1 MTLKTQRANSGGSGN
16 EYGSVHRS
24 GLATVLA
31 GYGLAGAAIDGVD
44 GRVPVLI
51 ALETDD
57 AVDDIV
63 CTMSNEERWF
73 IQAKRSVNDEE
84 LQSALK
90 QWAAQP
96 IGDQDTLILAT
107 RSVGGYLAGAMRIL
121 DARRMGRL
129 PSGPKNDTQHFEK
142 FASKVRAVC
151 GDRTDEILAHA
162 RIIAWAVETVSD
174 ERADAAVSRL
184 ERITSPGSGHVAF
197 RALQGFFQH
206 QAAARTR
213 TSTSDWIQALRD
225 AELDVSVDG
234 LGKEAVERE
243 LERRSLFEYCD
254 ALASSKDRLDL
265 SLISPR
271 VPEVIVDDFI
281 STINVEFTIGKE
293 NSQSDPLTHV
303 IRRTP
308 RLLLRGLPGAGKSE
322 AMRQLAAW
330 LVTSSGA
337 PLPLLIRLRDI
348 ASVVTKVEDI
358 SLDLLLR
365 ASATRGGLLEAPP
378 SLLAAFRSAVAA
390 GHCVFLL
397 DGLDETYEK
406 RGTVAAG
413 IARLLEGLDGRVG
426 VVMTTRESAMD
437 AAEHLRF
444 PVVDLKASDSRRPQ
458 VALVETYALSM
469 RREEDRARWVEE
481 HVDIIEGYAKT
492 HSDIWQV
499 PLLSTLASVRVLE
512 GRAPLGSVVEL
523 LSDVVEDSVEQWETR
538 RANGSTQSPDPRF
551 NPRMFLDGF
560 AAIGRALNAGSTVTA
575 ESARHLVFDALGAW
589 SLPRPAA
596 RSISD
601 FVVRFWDETVGVF
614 VDTGEFLQPRSRL
627 FAELGDAYALLRLD
641 SAEDQGSWLGES
653 LDLPS
658 RSNAFCLAAA
668 AEVSIARWLIAAAA
682 AEHGRRRAQAASW
695 LIEFLPG
702 WHHLSDEDTHAT
714 MTTLAAAARD
724 KVHLV
729 KRNRSGTILEL
740 IDSATESKDESDGY
754 GWRFAVE
761 LASLPVS
768 GHQVEEKQ
776 SLLAAYE
783 TDPDHW
789 AILHALSEMASHPPF
804 DPGDRELISALDR
817 ALAFPLPE
825 YRNDGTVRD
834 RFGVLS
840 IENSNE
846 PEPYGL
852 DRVAQRA
859 AQYGPELSPES
870 LSRLWNIAIRLPGG
884 TYEEIRRVLQ
894 SRGLESPYAS
904 LLEQVALSA
913 LPREDFDLDWF
924 APHLTSGTVEIG
936 DIDPTERWRMTALA
950 DLVDRT
956 GIREASYWEMAEA
969 QKLEDAT
976 ITLLLNAT
984 IVGESLDEQAVRR
997 AALDLQRLEG
1007 AKRRDTAHYLFT
1019 PLLIPRRQEP
1029 GRLTESLALDLVPHV
1044 AARSRWGSDLAR
1056 NLLLDQTY
1064 ESVRE
1069 AASKASA
1076 ANWRSASN
1084 LAFVRL
1090 YNTAFQV
1097 AEATD
1102 LLDGDAGQ
1110 RWAAAAFL
1118 AANDTVSDADLLLR
1132 ARGDR
1137 DATVRDVAGATLEV
1151 VLQADHWTCTV
1162 CYTTNSISLF
1172 ACQRCEHSSQNSM
1185 RTHKGIKE
1193 FITRMEAEGK
1203 ASPTVSETDR

>member
-1 MTLKTQRANSGGSGN
+1 MTPTTQRANAGGSAN
-16 EYGSVHRS
+16 EYGSLHRS

-73 IQAKRSVNDEE
+73 IQAKRSVNDEQ

-121 DARRMGRL
+121 DARRLGRL
-129 PSGPKNDTQHFEK
+129 PNDPENDTRHFEK

-151 GDRTDEILAHA
+151 GGRTDEILEHA

-184 ERITSPGSGHVAF
+184 ERIASPGSGHVAF

-206 QAAARTR
+206 QAAARTQ

-234 LGKEAVERE
+234 LGREAVERE
-243 LERRSLFEYCD
+243 LERRSLFDYCD
-254 ALASSKDRLDL
+254 AVASSKDRLDL

-293 NSQSDPLTHV
+293 RPKSDPLTHV

-330 LVTSSGA
+330 LVTSAGA
-337 PLPLLIRLRDI
+337 PLPLLVRLRDI
-348 ASVVTKVEDI
+348 APVVTKVEDI

-365 ASATRGGLLEAPP
+365 ASASRGGLLEAPP
-378 SLLAAFRSAVAA
+378 SLLAAFHTAIAA

-413 IARLLEGLDGRVG
+413 VARLLEGLDERVG
-426 VVMTTRESAMD
+426 VVITTRESAMD
-437 AAEHLRF
+437 AAEHLGF

-469 RREEDRARWVEE
+469 QQEEDRARWVEE
-481 HVDIIEGYAKT
+481 HVDVIEGYAKT
-492 HSDIWQV
+492 HRDIWQV

-523 LSDVVEDSVEQWETR
+523 LSDVIEDSVEQWETR
-538 RANGSTQSPDPRF
+538 RANGATPSPDPNF

-560 AAIGRALNAGSTVTA
+560 AAIGRALNAESTLTA
-575 ESARHLVFDALGAW
+575 ETARHLVFDALAPW
-589 SLPRPAA
+589 NLPRPAA
-596 RSISD
+596 KSISV

-641 SAEDQGSWLGES
+641 SAEDRESWLGES
-653 LDLPS
+653 LNLPS
-658 RSNAFCLAAA
+658 RSNAFSLAAA
-668 AEVSIARWLIAAAA
+668 AEASIARWLIGAAVS
-682 AEHGRRRAQAASW
+682 EHGRRRAQAASW

-702 WHHLSDEDTHAT
+702 WHHLSDDDTHAT
-714 MTTLAAAARD
+714 MNALAAAARD

-729 KRNRSGTILEL
+729 KRDRSGVILEL

-761 LASLPVS
+761 LASLPVPDS
-768 GHQVEEKQ
+768 QIEGKQ
-776 SLLAAYE
+776 SLLAGYE

-789 AILHALSEMASHPPF
+789 AILHALSEIASHAPV
-804 DPGDRELISALDR
+804 DPGDRDFITALDR
-817 ALAFPLPE
+817 ALAFPLSE
-825 YRNDGTVRD
+825 YRDDGTVRD
-834 RFGVLS
+834 RFGA
-840 IENSNE
+840 INIGNSNE

-859 AQYGPELSPES
+859 APYGPELSPES
-870 LSRLWNIAIRLPGG
+870 LSRLWNIAIRLPAG
-884 TYEEIRRVLQ
+884 TYDEIRRVLE

-924 APHLTSGTVEIG
+924 APHLTSGIVEIE
-936 DIDPTERWRMTALA
+936 DIDPSERWRMTALA

-976 ITLLLNAT
+976 IALLFKAT

-1007 AKRRDTAHYLFT
+1007 AKRRDAAHYLFT
-1019 PLLIPRRQEP
+1019 PRLTPSHQEP
-1029 GRLTESLALDLVPHV
+1029 RPLAEALALDLVPHV
-1044 AARSRWGSDLAR
+1044 AARSRWRSDLAR

-1076 ANWRSASN
+1076 ANWHSASN

-1090 YNTAFQV
+1090 YNTPSPI
-1097 AEATD
+1097 AEAAD

-1118 AANDTVSDADLLLR
+1118 AANDTISDADLLLR

-1151 VLQADHWTCTV
+1151 VLEADHWTCAV

-1185 RTHKGIKE
+1185 RTHKGIKKY
-1193 FITRMEAEGK
+1193 ITRLEAEGE
-1203 ASPTVSETDR
+1203 ASPSASETES